1 MCYYYHW
8 STVNVLNECAH
19 CKAFESVLKSFA
31 LICEEEVVYYHVSY
45 VLCEQLKKRGPQ
57 KSKRAKQ
64 KAKAIF
70 YKKIN
75 LKLWKTMSKLTQT
88 VRTTNKQTNQLATA
102 TQ

>member
-45 VLCEQLKKRGPQ
+45 VLCEQLKKKEDHKKAREQ
-57 KSKRAKQ
+57 NKKQ
-64 KAKAIF
+64 KQFSTRKS
-70 YKKIN
+70 
-75 LKLWKTMSKLTQT
+75 T
-88 VRTTNKQTNQLATA
+88 
-102 TQ
+102 